1 MVSFEKTGIDKSIL
15 HGWVKAQMEKVTS
28 EDAKEVLEALF
39 EDFYLEEVEE
49 PQDGVTL
56 SI

>member
-15 HGWVKAQMEKVTS
+15 HGWVKAHMEKTTS
-28 EDAKEVLEALF
+28 EEAKQVLEALF

>member
-1 MVSFEKTGIDKSIL
+1 MASFEKVGIDKSIL

-39 EDFYLEEVEE
+39 EDFYLEEVDET
-49 PQDGVTL
+49 QDGVPL
-56 SI
+56 FI

>member
-15 HGWVKAQMEKVTS
+15 HGWVKGQMEKTTS
-28 EDAKEVLEALF
+28 EAAKQVLEALF

-56 SI
+56 FI